1 MNLSQLRLLI
11 LWSGIVAVISL
22 VGYFLYSV
30 INGVS
35 TNGGEAEWSW
45 LLFLVGIFL
54 LGSFLQEVLI
64 SRNEDSKRNARLET
78 LTSGEHSITLG

>member
-11 LWSGIVAVISL
+11 LWSAIVAVISL
-22 VGYFLYSV
+22 VGYLLYGV

-35 TNGGEAEWSW
+35 TNGGEAQWSW

-54 LGSFLQEVLI
+54 LGSFLQEMLI
-64 SRNEDSKRNARLET
+64 SRTKTLRKRLD
-78 LTSGEHSITLG
+78 